1 MVDFLTLS
9 PIALNFGPF
18 HVRWYGIFIASA
30 VLIAVYLSMKEAQ
43 RQKLNKDYLYD
54 LILWAIPISI
64 ISARCYYVIFQWSYY
79 AQHPS
84 EIIAIWDGGIAIYGA
99 LIGGGIFMYW
109 FCKNHG
115 LNIWQIFDIAAPT
128 VIMAQG
134 IGRWG
139 NFMNQEAFGANTSL
153 TFLEHLHLPNFIIQ
167 QMFIDGFY
175 CQPTFLYES
184 IWDLSGFALLMIMR
198 HSDKLFKRGEIFLAY
213 VMWYSFGRFF
223 TEGMRTDSLMFG
235 PLRISQIL
243 SIFLF
248 FGAMGL
254 MIYRRHKINNLV
266 WYDYQN

>member
-1 MVDFLTLS
+1 M
-9 PIALNFGPF
+9 
-18 HVRWYGIFIASA
+18 
-30 VLIAVYLSMKEAQ
+30 
-43 RQKLNKDYLYD
+43 
-54 LILWAIPISI
+54 
-64 ISARCYYVIFQWSYY
+64 
-79 AQHPS
+79 
-84 EIIAIWDGGIAIYGA
+84 EIIE
-99 LIGGGIFMYW
+99 
-109 FCKNHG
+109 N
-115 LNIWQIFDIAAPT
+115 
-128 VIMAQG
+128 
-134 IGRWG
+134 
-139 NFMNQEAFGANTSL
+139 
-153 TFLEHLHLPNFIIQ
+153 
-167 QMFIDGFY
+167 GFTKY
-175 CQPTFLYES
+175 VHPTFLYES

>member
-1 MVDFLTLS
+1 MSEHSDETPKTEESFIPPVSGKPNVAGKRRRNRAGGLFL
-9 PIALNFGPF
+9 ALL
-18 HVRWYGIFIASA
+18 ALA
-30 VLIAVYLSMKEAQ
+30 
-43 RQKLNKDYLYD
+43 
-54 LILWAIPISI
+54 LIL
-64 ISARCYYVIFQWSYY
+64 
-79 AQHPS
+79 
-84 EIIAIWDGGIAIYGA
+84 
-99 LIGGGIFMYW
+99 GGIFMYW

-139 NFMNQEAFGANTSL
+139 NFMNQEAFGAHTSL